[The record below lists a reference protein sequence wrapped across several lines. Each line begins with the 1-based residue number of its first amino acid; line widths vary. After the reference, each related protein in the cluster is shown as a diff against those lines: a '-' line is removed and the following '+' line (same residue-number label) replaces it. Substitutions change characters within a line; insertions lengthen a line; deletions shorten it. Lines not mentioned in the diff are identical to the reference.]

1 MTGYYDYVLGLIP
14 AALLAV
20 PIALSVFGIPLSV
33 AVSVGGVAS
42 ALLIGHAMF
51 VNGPVDEPRE
61 VPDAA
66 ATSGRASG
74 AD

>member
-14 AALLAV
+14 AALFAV

-33 AVSVGGVAS
+33 AVPVGGVAS

-51 VNGPVDEPRE
+51 VNGPDDEPRE

-66 ATSGRASG
+66 ATSGHASG